1 MFPIDECDA
10 LPRSL
15 DEGHTSTRLRKEQRL
30 AVHSPLPV
38 TLIFC
43 SMNRD
48 PVRTLHR
55 NISSLIEVFASLTVN
70 RPIGGD
76 FQAILASILSP
87 RAHLSPASIGSPQEV
102 HLAYFVWETCHRV
115 GQHLSAGFFR

>member
-1 MFPIDECDA
+1 MNATHCPARLTRDIQAPA
-10 LPRSL
+10 LRQ
-15 DEGHTSTRLRKEQRL
+15 ERRL
-30 AVHSPLPV
+30 AVHSLLPV

-43 SMNRD
+43 GMNRD
-48 PVRTLHR
+48 LVRTLHR

-76 FQAILASILSP
+76 SQAILASILSP